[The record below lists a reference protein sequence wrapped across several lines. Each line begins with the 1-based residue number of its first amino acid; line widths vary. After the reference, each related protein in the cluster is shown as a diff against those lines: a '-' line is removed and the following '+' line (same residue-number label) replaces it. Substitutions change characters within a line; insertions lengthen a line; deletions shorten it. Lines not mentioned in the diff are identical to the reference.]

1 MRLLFFFFLATSFFQ
16 YAGAQDTC
24 VTTLPYGNNP
34 KAGAYANVNGIRMY
48 YEVYGPSSAPP
59 LLLIHGNG
67 GSGRSM
73 RCQVEHFRQNYRV
86 IIADSRYHGRT
97 SNGDK
102 PLTYELMA
110 EDYAA
115 LLRHLK
121 LDSVYSIGQSDGAII
136 TLLMAINHPQT
147 LKKGIAMAPNLR
159 PDSSALYGYIVRSVK
174 KDLDSLSR
182 LVSSGNKD
190 PLLLREQVYYK
201 LMNEHPNIPATA
213 LSRIKVP
220 ILLMSA
226 DGDAITLEHIVEMYR
241 AIPKA
246 NLLVL
251 PAATHYMIR
260 QEYRLFNQMC
270 QRFLE
275 TPFKRPLTL

>member
-1 MRLLFFFFLATSFFQ
+1 
-16 YAGAQDTC
+16 
-24 VTTLPYGNNP
+24 
-34 KAGAYANVNGIRMY
+34 
-48 YEVYGPSSAPP
+48 
-59 LLLIHGNG
+59 
-67 GSGRSM
+67 
-73 RCQVEHFRQNYRV
+73 
-86 IIADSRYHGRT
+86 
-97 SNGDK
+97 
-102 PLTYELMA
+102 
-110 EDYAA
+110 
-115 LLRHLK
+115 
-121 LDSVYSIGQSDGAII
+121 
-136 TLLMAINHPQT
+136 
-147 LKKGIAMAPNLR
+147 MAPNLR

-182 LVSSGNKD
+182 LVGSGNKD